1 MFEEVIFPRFGVPRM
16 VISDGGTHFIDK
28 NFRKYLAKHGI
39 RHNITTPY
47 HLQTSGQAETSNKQI
62 KNILQ
67 KTIDEMGTKWKDKSP
82 DALWAYRTAYKT
94 SLGMSPYQLIYGK
107 TCHLLVELEFKAHL
121 AIKRW
126 NMDLEVAGIK
136 RKMQLSKLD
145 EWREKAYHN
154 AKMYK
159 ERTKR
164 WHDKRI
170 KKKSFTPRDT
180 ILLFNSRVKLFG
192 HGKL

>member
-1 MFEEVIFPRFGVPRM
+1 
-16 VISDGGTHFIDK
+16 
-28 NFRKYLAKHGI
+28 
-39 RHNITTPY
+39 
-47 HLQTSGQAETSNKQI
+47 
-62 KNILQ
+62 
-67 KTIDEMGTKWKDKSP
+67 MGTSWKDRLP
-82 DALWAYRTAYKT
+82 DALWAYRAAYKT
-94 SLGMSPYQLIYGK
+94 SIRMSPYQLVYGK
-107 TCHLLVELEFKAHL
+107 TCHSPVELEFKAHW

-126 NMDLEVAGIK
+126 NMDLEAVGIK

-154 AKMYK
+154 SKIYK

-170 KKKSFTPRDT
+170 KKKDFVLGDK

-192 HGKL
+192 HGKSEVSGKDHSKS